1 MYTTLLGSALLRR
14 DQSAGPPTI
23 GQMVA
28 ELLRSRVQL
37 TASGVVS
44 SPSQAKTVDDVASQ
58 LAYDLALIS
67 LVRGLGIGYVVDRFD
82 DGERHL
88 LEQTLI
94 GRGIPL
100 DAIDGRP

>member
-14 DQSAGPPTI
+14 DQAAGSPTI
-23 GQMVA
+23 GQMFA

-37 TASGVVS
+37 TASGVP
-44 SPSQAKTVDDVASQ
+44 SPRQAKTVDDVASQ
-58 LAYDLALIS
+58 LAYDLALIG
-67 LVRGLGIGYVVDRFD
+67 LVRGLGIGFVVERFD

-94 GRGIPL
+94 ARGIPL
-100 DAIDGRP
+100 DRIDGRR